1 MALQSIISL
10 SGGQKSRVAFA
21 LMSFQKY
28 VLLLM
33 SYLSAYLIICFFVIS
48 PNFLVLD
55 EPTNHLDMET
65 IEALG
70 EALNLFQGGIILVSH
85 DERLIQLICKE
96 LWLARDH
103 KVTSIAGGYEQYRKL
118 IEKELEF

>member
-1 MALQSIISL
+1 
-10 SGGQKSRVAFA
+10 
-21 LMSFQKY
+21 
-28 VLLLM
+28 
-33 SYLSAYLIICFFVIS
+33 
-48 PNFLVLD
+48 VLD

-70 EALNLFQGGIILVSH
+70 ESLNLFHGGIILVSH
-85 DERLIQLICKE
+85 DERLIQLVCQE
-96 LWLARDH
+96 LWLARDC